1 VQRRVV
7 SLHDVF
13 LSANLSR
20 LIAGGAQSADDLW
33 PTILLRTIVVGREPC
48 KRLLMRVVKSSVQ
61 LTTLRVPRR
70 FARPSFGREAAITN
84 TLGKCPCLSL
94 LRHVQSRKPTD
105 RRHKSESL
113 AAKCEARCVR
123 HPAFNQKSKIINQQ
137 FTSSARAV
145 PRPRRSR
152 CPHLLSGAKLRN
164 RHPQSL
170 QREIDRHGFALTA
183 VDSPPLEHGHP
194 GLRDARGYPPPPG
207 L

>member
-1 VQRRVV
+1 M
-7 SLHDVF
+7 
-13 LSANLSR
+13 
-20 LIAGGAQSADDLW
+20 ADDFVADDCGWTGTLQSFVDA
-33 PTILLRTIVVGREPC
+33 LRETLC
-48 KRLLMRVVKSSVQ
+48 Q
-61 LTTLRVPRR
+61 LTTLRAPQVCAPVLW
-70 FARPSFGREAAITN
+70 ARTAIAN
-84 TLGKCPCLSL
+84 TLGKCPCLASL
-94 LRHVQSRKPTD
+94 RDVQSRKPTD